1 MRVKSPKCGSL
12 LYYCLA
18 VACCCRVFD
27 MMSVRCRPKDSWDIL
42 LRFEHSWPSHKPSSR
57 MTLKMASDP
66 FDLSISVSVG
76 LHFLLLSPIYVRPC
90 VCVCVCVCLC
100 VCVCVICCL
109 CFFTS
114 ACVSVCHAFCVYSAA
129 DHAPSFCGQFFWSW
143 EDV

>member
-66 FDLSISVSVG
+66 FDLSISVSGG
-76 LHFLLLSPIYVRPC
+76 LHFLLLSPRGLQLSAPLVGWAKPQLPKHFGEFSMRMLPVTSSTFDLRFISVAAYLNT
-90 VCVCVCVCLC
+90 VCAGSSL
-100 VCVCVICCL
+100 
-109 CFFTS
+109 
-114 ACVSVCHAFCVYSAA
+114 A
-129 DHAPSFCGQFFWSW
+129 DPTG
-143 EDV
+143 